1 MGAATME
8 PSHHQADALL
18 NKADRRGAG
27 RKMLVRVLVA
37 ASLLAVASTV
47 PAARH
52 WLTAEHI
59 TVLIERMGVMG
70 PIGLVLVGLVGPI
83 FFVPRMPVC
92 IVAGLLYGLTVGSI
106 VGIMAGTAGSI
117 VHYYLSMGLLSR
129 SAARLTPQRWL
140 RPLSAIRTHPFR
152 ALLLLRLFPL
162 SNASV
167 VNMVAGLLRVP
178 FLPYIGATVVGTL
191 PITVVYAL
199 WGQTAS
205 QPSGAHVALSI
216 VLLVSLTLLAWLL
229 PRARG
234 FFQR

>member
-1 MGAATME
+1 ME

-18 NKADRRGAG
+18 SKADQRGAG
-27 RKMLVRVLVA
+27 RKMLVRVLLA
-37 ASLLAVASTV
+37 ACLLAVACAV
-47 PAARH
+47 PAART

-106 VGIMAGTAGSI
+106 VGLMAGTAGSI
-117 VHYYLSMGLLSR
+117 AHYYLSMGLLSR
-129 SAARLTPQRWL
+129 SASRLTPQRWL
-140 RPLSAIRTHPFR
+140 RPFSAIRRHPFR

-178 FLPYIGATVVGTL
+178 FLPYVGATVVGTL

-199 WGQTAS
+199 WGQTAR

-216 VLLVSLTLLAWLL
+216 VVLASLTLLAWLL
-229 PRARG
+229 PQARG
-234 FFQR
+234 FSQR

>member
-1 MGAATME
+1 MTD
-8 PSHHQADALL
+8 SHHQADALL
-18 NKADRRGAG
+18 SKADRRGAR

-37 ASLLAVASTV
+37 ASLLAVACAV
-47 PAARH
+47 PAARNG
-52 WLTAEHI
+52 LTAEYI
-59 TVLIERMGVMG
+59 TALIERMGVMG
-70 PIGLVLVGLVGPI
+70 PLGLVFVGLVGPI

-92 IVAGLLYGLTVGSI
+92 IVAGLLYGLTMGSI
-106 VGIMAGTAGSI
+106 VGLVAGTAGSI

-129 SAARLTPQRWL
+129 SASRLTPQRWL

-178 FLPYIGATVVGTL
+178 FIPYVGATVMGTL
-191 PITVVYAL
+191 PITVIYAL
-199 WGQTAS
+199 WGQTAR

>member
-18 NKADRRGAG
+18 NKTDRRGAG
-27 RKMLVRVLVA
+27 RKMLVRVLLA
-37 ASLLAVASTV
+37 ACLLAVACAV
-47 PAARH
+47 PAART

-178 FLPYIGATVVGTL
+178 LLPYVGATIVGTL

-199 WGQTAS
+199 WGQTAR